1 MATIAP
7 RTTGRGRIK
16 PLDDILATAEK
27 KALKRSLGAFQLTL
41 LGIGAVIGTGIFVL
55 TATAAQKAGPGMMIS
70 FMVAGAV
77 CAVAALCYSE
87 LASMVPV
94 AGSAYTYSYA
104 VMGEMMA
111 WMVGWALILEYALG
125 ASAVAVGWSGFISGL
140 LDSIGVHIPHALKVG
155 PPIQWG
161 FLQGGE
167 IGGLVNLPAVLVV
180 AFVTTL
186 LVIGTKES
194 ATFNAVLVVIKVTAL
209 TMFLIITLPMIS
221 GHAANFEPFAPRGWG
236 NPLSSSGTGILG
248 AAASIFFAYVGF
260 DAVSTAAEETKNP
273 QRNVPIGLIGSLLI
287 CTVFYLLVSAG
298 VVGAYGAQPL
308 MDPAT
313 GLAFKEGSPELYAS
327 AACQAANAPTVCS
340 KEALAHILRQ
350 VSNPLFGNLVGLA
363 AALAL
368 PSVVLLMM
376 YGQTRIFFV
385 MARDGL
391 LPERL
396 STVHERFRT
405 PYVVTIVTGVFVAIA
420 AAFLPVGTLADY
432 SNAGTLFAFAMVSLG
447 VMILRKKDPN
457 RPRPFRTPAIFVVA
471 PLSIAGCLLLFVNL
485 NMESKLLFVSWTV
498 IGLVVY
504 FLYGYRHSHVGRG
517 IIDVPE
523 VAADAP
529 GSIGIAPMPGAP
541 VPPDDLGERD

>member
-1 MATIAP
+1 MATVAP
-7 RTTGRGRIK
+7 RAIGRGRIK
-16 PLDDILATAEK
+16 PLDDILATAERK
-27 KALKRSLGAFQLTL
+27 SLKRSLGAFQLTL

-55 TATAAQKAGPGMMIS
+55 TATAAQKAGPGMMVS

-104 VMGEMMA
+104 VMGEVMA
-111 WMVGWALILEYALG
+111 WLVGWALILEYALG
-125 ASAVAVGWSGFISGL
+125 ASAVAVGWSGFITGL
-140 LDSIGVHIPHALKVG
+140 LDSIGLHVPHALAVG
-155 PPIQWG
+155 PPILWG

-167 IGGLVNLPAVLVV
+167 VGGLINLPAVLIV
-180 AFVTTL
+180 AAVTTL

-194 ATFNAVLVVIKVTAL
+194 ATVNAVLVIIKVTAL
-209 TMFLIITLPMIS
+209 TLFLIITLPMVS
-221 GHAANFEPFAPRGWG
+221 GHMENFHPFAPRGWG
-236 NPLSSSGTGILG
+236 NPLSASGTGILG

-313 GLAFKEGSPELYAS
+313 GQYLKEGSPQLYAA
-327 AACQAANAPTVCS
+327 AACHVGNAPTVCS
-340 KEALAHILRQ
+340 KEALAYILRQ
-350 VSNPLFGNLVGLA
+350 VSNPIYGNLVGLA

-396 STVHERFRT
+396 SAVHERFRT
-405 PYVVTIVTGVFVAIA
+405 PYIVTIVTGVFVAIA

-432 SNAGTLFAFAMVSLG
+432 SNAGTLFAFAAVSLG
-447 VMILRKKDPN
+447 VMILRRRDPG
-457 RPRPFRTPAIFVVA
+457 RARPFRTPAIYLVA

-485 NMESKLLFVSWTV
+485 NMESKLLFVSWTA
-498 IGLVVY
+498 IGLVIY
-504 FLYGYRHSHVGRG
+504 FLYGYRHSNVARG
-517 IIDVPE
+517 IIEVPE
-523 VAADAP
+523 LAADAP
-529 GSIGIAPMPGAP
+529 GSVGIAPMPGAP
-541 VPPDDLGERD
+541 VPPRDRED

>member
-1 MATIAP
+1 MATVAP
-7 RTTGRGRIK
+7 RAGGRGRIK
-16 PLDDILATAEK
+16 PLDAILATAEAK
-27 KALKRSLGAFQLTL
+27 SLKRSLGAFQLTL

-55 TATAAQKAGPGMMIS
+55 TATAAQKAGPGMMVS
-70 FMVAGAV
+70 FIVAGVV

-104 VMGEMMA
+104 VMGELVA
-111 WMVGWALILEYALG
+111 WLVGWALILEYALG
-125 ASAVAVGWSGFISGL
+125 ASAVAVGWSGFASGL
-140 LDSIGVHIPHALKVG
+140 LDSIGIHLPHALKVG
-155 PPIQWG
+155 PQIQWG

-167 IGGLVNLPAVLVV
+167 IGGVFNLPAVLVV
-180 AFVTTL
+180 TFVTTL

-194 ATFNAVLVVIKVTAL
+194 ATFNAVLVVIKITAL
-209 TMFLIITLPMIS
+209 TMFLVITLPMIS
-221 GHAANFEPFAPRGWG
+221 GHASNFEPFAPRGWG

-308 MDPAT
+308 IDPAT

-327 AACQAANAPTVCS
+327 AACQAAHAPTVCS
-340 KEALAHILRQ
+340 KEALAHILRE

-363 AALAL
+363 AAIAL

-376 YGQTRIFFV
+376 YGQTRVFFV

-391 LPERL
+391 LPDRL
-396 STVHERFRT
+396 STVHPRFKT
-405 PYVVTIVTGVFVAIA
+405 PYIVTIVTGIFVAIA

-457 RPRPFRTPAIFVVA
+457 RPRPFRTPALYFVA
-471 PLSIAGCLLLFVNL
+471 PLSIVGCVLLFVNL
-485 NMESKLLFVSWTV
+485 NKESQLLFVSWTV
-498 IGLVVY
+498 VGLIFY
-504 FLYGYRHSHVGRG
+504 FLYGHRHSHVGRG
-517 IIDVPE
+517 IIEVPE
-523 VAADAP
+523 LAADAP
-529 GSIGIAPMPGAP
+529 ASIGVAPMPGAP
-541 VPPDDLGERD
+541 VPPQDLED